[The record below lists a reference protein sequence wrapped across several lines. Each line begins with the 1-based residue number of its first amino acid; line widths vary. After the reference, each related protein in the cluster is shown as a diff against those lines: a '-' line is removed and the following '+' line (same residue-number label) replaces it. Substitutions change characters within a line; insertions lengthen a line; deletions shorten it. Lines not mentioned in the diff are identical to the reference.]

1 MLAFSPSSSSSP
13 SSIRPPQEL
22 QGRERG
28 SATTRGRE
36 GEDGRPHQG
45 TKEGEKIIEVVSHEG
60 TLTPSFIFLGLGKL
74 GNLITIKFPQ
84 FP

>member
-22 QGRERG
+22 QGRGRG

-36 GEDGRPHQG
+36 GDDGRPHQG
-45 TKEGEKIIEVVSHEG
+45 TKEGEE
-60 TLTPSFIFLGLGKL
+60 
-74 GNLITIKFPQ
+74 
-84 FP
+84 